1 MTNTRRI
8 LAAVLVFCLLAAAWP
23 AMVFADGE
31 TSGKYGDNLYWEYN
45 AEAKTLTISG
55 NGAADQYFSVP
66 WSAYMSK
73 IETVVIADGVTTIPS
88 EVFMFHKA
96 LKNLHIGK
104 TVEKISDYA
113 FCTNFGSDYG
123 WIPILER
130 ITVDEDNK
138 FFCAERDVLFDKSKT
153 TLIKY
158 PGGKPDTA
166 YTVPDTVQKIGYKA
180 FLESDNLQ
188 TIGLNNS
195 LSEIAD
201 YAFKDCESLISITLP
216 DTLSAIGTDIFNNTA
231 YVNYETAVY
240 TDDALYSGNW
250 LVRVKGTATNI
261 VLKPGTLGILD
272 GCLGTGYMSG
282 YTYLETLFIPK
293 TVRMIPND
301 IFRRC
306 DDLISIN
313 VDENNEHYTSVD
325 GILYNKSKTELLKVP
340 PDSPVT
346 DLNFPDSLTA
356 ISKSA
361 LSRCRY
367 LETVTVPSSVT
378 AIEKTVFTDCRSL
391 KNITVA
397 AENEYY
403 MSENGVLYD
412 KNQTMLMAVPKKS
425 AVTRL
430 ELPDTVTTITE
441 SAAKDCVSL
450 TEVIFPNSLRVIE
463 GYAFDG
469 CSNLKS
475 NGLNEGLMQIGK
487 WAFYG
492 CTAFHITKIP
502 QTVTEIGAFAFWET
516 PEEQNPKN
524 WQDGVY
530 FYLDGCLLHTK
541 EDNDYNPEKFEI
553 RDGTRLIAGSAF
565 LYAPSSMTEMV
576 IPKTVRYISDYAFTY
591 NLSKLKTVVCS
602 HTPDQ
607 WASVKVGEGNYLLQ
621 EAEIEYMPMVQ
632 SDAVQ
637 TGDSCTVTVSGINLE
652 HGKLIIAA
660 GYRGRQL
667 LDMKAVSYTGNNE
680 EIGLTGDMDYV
691 KIYIWNEDFTPYA
704 PTPQKILKS
713 EFAAAS

>member
-8 LAAVLVFCLLAAAWP
+8 LVAVLAFCLFAVTLP
-23 AMVFADGE
+23 AMVFAEDE
-31 TSGKYGDNLYWEYN
+31 TSGKYGDNLFWEYN
-45 AEAKTLTISG
+45 AETKTLTISG
-55 NGAADQYFSVP
+55 NGEAKQYFSVP
-66 WSAYMSK
+66 WGDYVSE

-88 EVFMFHKA
+88 EIFIFHRV

-113 FCTNFGSDYG
+113 FCTDSSIDYG
-123 WIPILER
+123 WIPILEH
-130 ITVDEDNK
+130 ITVDEDNG
-138 FFCAERDVLFDKSKT
+138 FFCAEGDVLFDKSKT

-166 YTVPDTVQKIGYKA
+166 YTLPDTVQKIGHKA
-180 FLESDNLQ
+180 FLASDNLQ
-188 TIGLNNS
+188 TIGLNDG

-201 YAFKDCESLISITLP
+201 YAFMDCESLTSITLP
-216 DTLSAIGTDIFNNTA
+216 DTLLATGADIFYNTA
-231 YVNYETAVY
+231 YANDKTAVY

-250 LVRVKGTATNI
+250 LVRVKSTATNI

-272 GCLGTGYMSG
+272 GCLGTGAIIGAMK
-282 YTYLETLFIPK
+282 LETLFIPK
-293 TVRMIPND
+293 TVRMIPDN

-306 DDLISIN
+306 DELISIN

-340 PDSPVT
+340 PKVAVT

-367 LETVTVPSSVT
+367 LETVTVPPSVT
-378 AIEKTVFTDCRSL
+378 AIEKTVFTNCRSL

-403 MSENGVLYD
+403 MSESGILYD
-412 KNQTMLMAVPKKS
+412 KNQTMLMAVPKKT

-430 ELPDTVTTITE
+430 ELPDTVTTIAE
-441 SAAKDCVSL
+441 YAAKDCVSL
-450 TEVIFPNSLRVIE
+450 TEVMFPDSLRVIE
-463 GYAFDG
+463 GYAFEG
-469 CSNLKS
+469 CSSLKS
-475 NGLNEGLMQIGK
+475 TDLNEGLLQIGE

-492 CTAFHITKIP
+492 CTAFDITKIP
-502 QTVTEIGAFAFWET
+502 QTVTAIGAFAFWAT
-516 PEEQNPKN
+516 PAVKKPEN

-541 EDNDYNPEKFEI
+541 EDDDYNPEKLEI

-576 IPKTVRYISDYAFTY
+576 IPKTVRYIGDYAFTY
-591 NLSKLKTVVCS
+591 NLSKLKTVVCG
-602 HTPDQ
+602 HTPNQ

-632 SDAVQ
+632 SDVIQ
-637 TGDSCTVTVSGINLE
+637 TEDGCTVTVSGINLE

-660 GYRGRQL
+660 GYLGRQL
-667 LDMKAVSYTGNNE
+667 LDMKMVSYTGEDE
-680 EIGLTGDMDYV
+680 EISLNGTVDYV

-713 EFAAAS
+713 EFVAAP